1 MQRLQNP
8 ILGPNK
14 FKLGLFNSNCDG
26 GFAISKAPE
35 RWRCEWDDVVKASV
49 MADEAGIDF
58 ILPVAKWRG
67 LGGEAD
73 NLGRSFETMT
83 HSAAIGAVTKRIGL
97 FATIHVPIVTP
108 AFAAKAI
115 ATIDHVT
122 HGRVGLNIVC
132 GWNQDEF
139 NVHGAT
145 IDPEHRYDQGLEWYR
160 IFAKLLEG
168 GPLFDWEGQFY
179 KLRGLTTNPLTV
191 QRPLP
196 PIMSAGLSPKGRD
209 FAAQTADLLF
219 TSVSNIER
227 ALAIVKSVQDFA
239 ARYGRRI
246 AVYTTCHIVCRPT
259 RQEAEDFYYYYAE
272 EMADRA
278 SLEYIVRQKEA
289 TAGSD
294 TSKAE
299 RPDTNPQANSRKRG
313 KIYPG
318 TFPGCY
324 TIVGKPDDVADEMIE
339 MSLAGLAGASICFLD
354 YLAAM
359 PYFIQEVLPRL
370 ERAGL
375 RQRNAVGSPVA
386 ADGVTT
392 AMLG

>member
-8 ILGPNK
+8 MLGPNK

-35 RWRCEWDDVVKASV
+35 RWSCEWDDVVKASV

-108 AFAAKAI
+108 AFAAKSI

-139 NVHGAT
+139 NVHGVT
-145 IDPEHRYDQGLEWYR
+145 IDPDHRYDQGLEWFKIY
-160 IFAKLLEG
+160 AKLLEG
-168 GPLFDWEGQFY
+168 GPLFDWEGQYY

-191 QRPLP
+191 QRPHP
-196 PIMSAGLSPKGRD
+196 PVMSAGLSPKGRD
-209 FAAQTADLLF
+209 FAAQAADLLF

-227 ALAIVKSVQDFA
+227 APAIIKSVQDYA

-246 AVYTTCHIVCRPT
+246 AVYTTCHIICRPT
-259 RQEAEDFYYYYAE
+259 RQDAEDFYYYYAE
-272 EMADRA
+272 EMADRE

-289 TAGSD
+289 TAGND

-299 RPDTNPQANSRKRG
+299 RPDTNPEANTRKRG

-324 TIVGKPDDVADEMIE
+324 TIVGTPDDVADEMIE
-339 MSLAGLAGASICFLD
+339 MSQAGLAGASICFLD

-375 RQRNAVGSPVA
+375 RDSTEVSTRLA
-386 ADGVTT
+386 AL
-392 AMLG
+392 A

>member
-1 MQRLQNP
+1 MQRVQNP

-35 RWRCEWDDVVKASV
+35 RWSCEWDDVVKASV

-83 HSAAIGAVTKRIGL
+83 HSAAIGAVTERIGL

-108 AFAAKAI
+108 AFAAKSI

-139 NVHGAT
+139 NVHGVT
-145 IDPEHRYDQGLEWYR
+145 IDPDHRYDQGLEWFKIY
-160 IFAKLLEG
+160 AKLLEG
-168 GPLFDWEGQFY
+168 GPLFDWEGQYY

-191 QRPLP
+191 QRPRP
-196 PIMSAGLSPKGRD
+196 PVMSAGFSPKGRD
-209 FAAQTADLLF
+209 FAAQSADLLF

-227 ALAIVKSVQDFA
+227 APAIVKSVQDYA
-239 ARYGRRI
+239 TRYGRRI

-259 RQEAEDFYYYYAE
+259 RQDAEDFYYYYAE
-272 EMADRA
+272 EMADRE
-278 SLEYIVRQKEA
+278 SLQYIVRQKEA

-299 RPDTNPQANSRKRG
+299 RPDTNPEANTRKRG

-324 TIVGKPDDVADEMIE
+324 TIVGTPDDVADEMIE
-339 MSLAGLAGASICFLD
+339 MSQAGLAGASICFLD

-375 RQRNAVGSPVA
+375 RESPEVSTRLA
-386 ADGVTT
+386 AM
-392 AMLG
+392 A

>member
-8 ILGPNK
+8 MLGPNK

-35 RWRCEWDDVVKASV
+35 RWSCEWDDVVKASV

-108 AFAAKAI
+108 AFAAKSI

-139 NVHGAT
+139 NVHGVT
-145 IDPEHRYDQGLEWYR
+145 IDPDHRYDQGLEWFKIY
-160 IFAKLLEG
+160 AKLLEG
-168 GPLFDWEGQFY
+168 GPLFDWEGQYY

-191 QRPLP
+191 QRPHP
-196 PIMSAGLSPKGRD
+196 PVMSAGLSPKGRD
-209 FAAQTADLLF
+209 FAAQAADLLF

-227 ALAIVKSVQDFA
+227 APAIIKSVQDYA

-246 AVYTTCHIVCRPT
+246 AVYTTCHIICRPT
-259 RQEAEDFYYYYAE
+259 RQDAEDFYYYYAE
-272 EMADRA
+272 EMADRE
-278 SLEYIVRQKEA
+278 SLNYIVRQKEA
-289 TAGSD
+289 TAGND

-299 RPDTNPQANSRKRG
+299 RPDTNPEANTRKRG

-324 TIVGKPDDVADEMIE
+324 TIVGTPDDVADEMIE
-339 MSLAGLAGASICFLD
+339 MSQAGLAGASICFLD

-375 RQRNAVGSPVA
+375 RDSTEVSTRLA
-386 ADGVTT
+386 AL
-392 AMLG
+392 A

>member
-1 MQRLQNP
+1 MASTVPNP

-14 FKLGLFNSNCDG
+14 FKFGLFNANCDG
-26 GFAISKAPE
+26 GFAISTAPE
-35 RWRCEWDDVVKASV
+35 RWPCEWDDVVKACI

-67 LGGEAD
+67 LSGDAD
-73 NLGRSFETMT
+73 NLGRSFETLT

-97 FATIHVPIVTP
+97 FSTIHVPLVTP
-108 AFAAKAI
+108 AFVAKAI

-122 HGRVGLNIVC
+122 HGRTGLNIVC

-139 NVHGAT
+139 NVHGVT
-145 IDPEHRYDQGLEWYR
+145 IDPNRRYEQGLEWYR

-168 GPLFDWEGQFY
+168 GPLFDWDGEFY
-179 KLRGLTTNPLTV
+179 KLRGLTTNPLTL
-191 QRPLP
+191 QRPHP
-196 PIMSAGLSPKGRD
+196 PIMSAGFSPNGRD
-209 FAAQTADLLF
+209 FAARTADLLF
-219 TSVSNIER
+219 TSVSNMQK
-227 ALAIVKSVQDFA
+227 APAIVQSVQDYA
-239 ARYGRRI
+239 AHYGRQI
-246 AVYTTCHIVCRPT
+246 AVFTTCHIVCRPT
-259 RQEAEDFYYYYAE
+259 RQEAEDFYRYYADE
-272 EMADRA
+272 LADRESIA
-278 SLEYIVRQKEA
+278 YIVRQKEA

-294 TSKAE
+294 IAKSE

-313 KIYPG
+313 KVYAG

-324 TIVGKPDDVADEMIE
+324 IIVGTPDDVAEEMIE
-339 MSLAGLAGASICFLD
+339 MSQAGLAGASICFLD

-375 RQRNAVGSPVA
+375 RQSSQAIARQLA
-386 ADGVTT
+386 
-392 AMLG
+392 